1 MKRRRSNFSAQQ
13 IKEAKAKSRSVA
25 TLDDDYRVNNR
36 VVRAFEEAMS
46 LWRRDEIAALS
57 KVRVAEA

>member
-1 MKRRRSNFSAQQ
+1 M
-13 IKEAKAKSRSVA
+13 A
-25 TLDDDYRVNNR
+25 TLDDDYLVNNR